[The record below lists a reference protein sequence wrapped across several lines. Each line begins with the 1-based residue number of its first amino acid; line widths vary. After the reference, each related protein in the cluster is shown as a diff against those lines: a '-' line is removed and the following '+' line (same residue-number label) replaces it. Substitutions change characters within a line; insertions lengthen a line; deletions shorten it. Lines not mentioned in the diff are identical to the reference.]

1 MFKRKINSEILNK
14 YSGFVFGPRQIGK
27 STFLKQAFPK
37 SPYFDLLLATEYAK
51 FATKPQTLREELS
64 ALASIQQPIIID
76 EIQKVP
82 ALLDEVHWMMTNHGW
97 RFVLCGSSAR
107 KLKRGG
113 YNLLGGRAVYLSM
126 FPLTFT
132 EIEGF
137 DLLRALNHGLIPN
150 HYFDEDPNLLHRSYI
165 ATYLKEE
172 IAAEAVV
179 RNVPAF
185 AKFLEAS
192 IFSNGEIP
200 VYKNIAQDTGV
211 NANTIKDYFQI
222 LEDTLLARFCP
233 AFQKR
238 PKRRVI
244 ESPKFYFFDVGL
256 AGALIKRGQIEWGGE
271 SFGKAFEHFIFME
284 LVAYSHYS
292 GKEFPVNYWRT
303 TSQLEVDFILG
314 DHEVALEVKG
324 TPAAKDKHFKG
335 LKAFAD
341 EYKTRRSIV
350 VSLDDKPR
358 QVGDFLV
365 LPWRDFLM
373 RLWAG
378 EII

>member
-1 MFKRKINSEILNK
+1 MFKRKLNTDLLNK

-27 STFLKQAFPK
+27 STFLKQKFPN

-51 FATKPQTLREELS
+51 LASAPQILREELS
-64 ALASIQQPIIID
+64 ALPHINQPIVID

-82 ALLDEVHWMMTNHGW
+82 ALLDEVQWMITNRGW

-113 YNLLGGRAVYLSM
+113 YNLLGGRAIELNM
-126 FPLTFT
+126 FPLVSA
-132 EIEGF
+132 EIDGF

-150 HYFDEDPNLLHRSYI
+150 HYLDDNPGMLHKSYV

-172 IAAEAVV
+172 IAAEALV

-192 IFSNGEIP
+192 VFSNGEIP

-211 NANTIKDYFQI
+211 SATTIKEYFQI
-222 LEDTLLARFCP
+222 LEDTLLGRFCP

-244 ESPKFYFFDVGL
+244 ESPKFYFFDVGV
-256 AGALIKRGQIEWGGE
+256 AGALLKRGRVEYGGE
-271 SFGKAFEHFIFME
+271 SFGKAFEHFIFTE
-284 LVAYSHYS
+284 LTAYSHYS
-292 GKEFPVNYWRT
+292 GKDFPVSYWRT

-314 DHEVALEVKG
+314 DHEVALEIKG
-324 TPAAKDKHFKG
+324 TPAVKDKHFKG

-341 EYKTRRSIV
+341 EYKTRRAIV
-350 VSLDDKPR
+350 VSLDERPR
-358 QVGDFLV
+358 QAGDYLV
-365 LPWRDFLM
+365 LPWRDFLA
-373 RLWAG
+373 RLWTG